1 MAQALNVKELI
12 QGLYQGH
19 ISNHYLVPL
28 NLRKTDDLPELGPP
42 KTSLRRNIPPASP
55 KQLQMLAPH
64 QLKRQLVN
72 QVPKRF
78 LFKIKI

>member
-1 MAQALNVKELI
+1 MAQALSLKELT

-55 KQLQMLAPH
+55 KTNSDSSAPST
-64 QLKRQLVN
+64 QTTTRKSGFETFFIQN
-72 QVPKRF
+72 
-78 LFKIKI
+78 